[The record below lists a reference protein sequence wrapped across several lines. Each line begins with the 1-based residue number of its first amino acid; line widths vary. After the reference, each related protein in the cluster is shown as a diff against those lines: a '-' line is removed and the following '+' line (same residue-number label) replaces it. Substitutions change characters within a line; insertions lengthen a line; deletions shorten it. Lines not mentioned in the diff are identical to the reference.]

1 MSFRPMMQSLRQ
13 QIAAPEIV
21 IAPGVFDA
29 FSAMMVAKA
38 GFSAAYVTGASIAYT
53 RLGRPDV
60 GLVSMN

>member
-29 FSAMMVAKA
+29 FSAMMVAKQ
-38 GFSAAYVTGASIAYT
+38 GFQ
-53 RLGRPDV
+53 PP
-60 GLVSMN
+60 M